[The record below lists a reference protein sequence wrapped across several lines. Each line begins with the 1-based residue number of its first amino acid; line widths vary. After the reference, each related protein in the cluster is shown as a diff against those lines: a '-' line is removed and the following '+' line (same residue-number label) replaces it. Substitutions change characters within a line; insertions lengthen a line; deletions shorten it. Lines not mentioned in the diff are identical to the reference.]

1 MCILTYENCSS
12 ISSPNIIDSL
22 LANLKL
28 IQTQTKVSFAL
39 GHKSEVKPEYNILH
53 IYLIQQL

>member
-1 MCILTYENCSS
+1 MKIVVLFPALT
-12 ISSPNIIDSL
+12 SL